1 MFEVDAE
8 RKQILWL
15 DAETKVKQDLDA
27 MPDQHR
33 AHLSEI
39 ALSWFPEVVSE
50 IKLTREKFSLSKELC
65 EAGRL
70 SERFVVLNRRLFRDV
85 SLFLL
90 GVAPKKDPSLIPE
103 RELGLTSVCDN

>member
-15 DAETKVKQDLDA
+15 EAETKVKQDLDA
-27 MPDQHR
+27 MPLNHR

-39 ALSWFPEVVSE
+39 ALSWFPESVAE
-50 IKLTREKFSLSKELC
+50 IKLVRERFNVTKELC

-70 SERFVVLNRRLFRDV
+70 SERFVVLNRKLFRDV

-90 GVAPKKDPSLIPE
+90 GVAPRKE
-103 RELGLTSVCDN
+103 AQCLTHEHGTEPNAQN